1 MAAYMVFTREKTRNA
16 AALEQY
22 KKLVPPS
29 FQRHPAT
36 IRTRLRFAPFVA
48 VMKFWKGLPL
58 KTSLFSSSRATKR
71 QKPGIKVRSIRQ
83 HANGGS
89 REETTGAFSP
99 TE

>member
-22 KKLVPPS
+22 KKLVPQVFS
-29 FQRHPAT
+29 D
-36 IRTRLRFAPFVA
+36 TRLRFAPFVA
-48 VMKFWKGLPL
+48 VMKYWKGLPL

-83 HANGGS
+83 HASGGS